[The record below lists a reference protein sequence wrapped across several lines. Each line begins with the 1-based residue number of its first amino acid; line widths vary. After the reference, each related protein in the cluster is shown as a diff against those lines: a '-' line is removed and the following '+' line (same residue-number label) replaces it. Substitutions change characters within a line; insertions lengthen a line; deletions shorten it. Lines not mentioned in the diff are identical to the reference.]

1 MRDMKRW
8 LAVALTGFLT
18 LQSGVPVYAAE
29 ETGSTQETSQ
39 GISQE
44 EQDSKGE
51 SAEESGTQAED
62 ATESAP
68 EALSETSTEEGTS
81 DKISDENT
89 SDEAS
94 SELSEEPGKGA
105 GTTASEEN
113 AEEASNSE
121 SDTEV
126 TNSDE
131 TKDIDTKSTDVK
143 SEDTE
148 ADTKDVVIEKDDN
161 ANKEEDSLYYSLDDK
176 EYTELTV
183 TEDTAS
189 VDVGEVTL
197 PYDIWLKL
205 NDDTVQ
211 KSSVDS
217 TNVNITIG
225 KYTVNVTAKE
235 KVEKT
240 PEEDHVITYSI
251 NGGEYKTIDAFDAD
265 GNAVIEVGELP
276 YTINFKVDGENA
288 KDYAPD
294 TELFDA
300 EVDGHKIT
308 LKATKKAEKKESEI
322 SFMLNGEKTIVK
334 NADYAEDGSYTIE
347 LPEGTEFP
355 LQITFTV
362 DGKDVVNEFAAADA
376 TFEIEG
382 KIFKLHVAEKKT
394 HTLSFYNGWYDQ
406 EIYLDGAGE
415 DGTWTIRMA
424 ESDISYPYEVTFTY
438 DGKKVTHTFTSADD
452 IFEIGAYKIRL
463 EVPVLFYNLEKSKEP
478 VYASDFE
485 NGIYKIWL
493 GQDPFFPYEV
503 QFTVDGEK
511 QDVWFDDPNDTVT
524 VGGYTIQPSAYFTG
538 DVITQMSFEVA
549 GRKVIVRP
557 EEKTFTE
564 SDGNMALFSIY
575 YPLEKEIT
583 LDTVDLTGLTPV
595 ELTQVKLSNV
605 FRGENKLASGTAVVY
620 EKKDSSD
627 DNYIVSS
634 VDGTANLNA
643 SNDYS
648 DSDVTT
654 DWEMIVGTAD
664 QLDTANIR
672 YYIPIK
678 TTSARNWLTNT
689 VKLQKADG
697 TRKDAVLRYSRN
709 DTHGTGFAIT
719 NANRQ
724 EYGYVDYNNN
734 DVYAGF
740 SINSEKYSS
749 VPVIKAYKGKY
760 DTAEKAK
767 ASTDVTAQFFATD
780 LSAAN
785 TGYQLGYDGSNYV
798 TLVSYDAQGNA
809 TGCMPYYVTYYFY
822 SESFSLG
829 VYYNMTDDN
838 DADVTY
844 DYDLTT
850 EQVGN
855 TYAKVRKFYTYR
867 EYPAD
872 GEYYTKMY
880 YSNNGED
887 ADSLTLTG
895 AYVGLYAN
903 NADAVSKG
911 AVNIKDSLFGNKGY
925 KANYS
930 NGIYITVIIGK
941 DGDKNQIIRYYKVAT
956 VQGTKSNKSNKD
968 SSTNIPFTGL
978 SDRDGNAIKC
988 WMVNHYEDDSY
999 GEGNFITFIVKSVT
1013 DVSDIAPVFTDYHF
1027 PEGKHVYRAGSNK
1040 PIKSGEDF
1048 ADFSNG
1054 KTVQYTCTA
1063 ANGDD
1068 SQNYWVQVLTAVSG
1082 QSLYVTNLMDP
1093 QAKTTTKDGTVYS
1106 TRNVFVDTLHNG
1118 SYHDIFVANVG
1129 TESIPNLKVELTG
1142 STTLQLDNFWTLTG
1156 NHQLEGFDNQAI
1168 EGYDNYER
1176 RAKNFAKVRLRPK
1189 DGVTAGIVDG
1199 TLTFSSNGKKLL
1211 VLTLT
1216 GAVGNPQII
1225 TKDIPQAVKYVP
1237 YGTIIQNNNRYSSN
1251 KVTYKVSGT
1260 LPAGMELKPNG
1271 EIYGVPQESGEYTF
1285 WVTMENSM
1293 STFNSSWKQY
1303 TLTVFDNT
1311 DENVDNATDQDYYL
1325 IDRIASEID
1334 DSQDR
1339 ELRSN
1344 GVLSEYRAVYLDG
1357 QKLAEGTDYD
1367 AESGSTR
1374 ITLKKQTIAKAG
1386 EGKHT
1391 IGVEFRQTKT
1401 SETVNKDDGDLKK
1414 AAQNFTVKK
1423 GSNNNTNSN
1432 NNGGSSNS
1440 SSSSSSNSSSNASS
1454 SSSSTEAVSPSS
1466 SSKSGRTTGA
1476 KPAETSNN
1484 GGSQAAT
1491 DQNTIMV
1498 PYADFSIP
1506 SVLYK
1511 IARGDSLRKIA
1522 KKYYGSEDY
1531 WKKIFDDNRDVVKK
1545 ANLIYPGRVLKLFA
1559 MDLGN
1564 GTYLVP
1570 NENGGSIV
1578 PATVPVPTGENS
1590 NQTNAGTQEASAAD
1604 SEVNQPTVTKY
1615 VVAKGDTLSRIAKRV
1630 YGKSTDWSRIYDA
1643 NRDQIPN
1650 PNLIYP
1656 GQQLNIPQ

>member
-605 FRGENKLASGTAVVY
+605 FQGENKLASGTAVVY
-620 EKKDSSD
+620 EEKDSSD

-697 TRKDAVLRYSRN
+697 TRKDAVLSYSRN
-709 DTHGTGFAIT
+709 DTDGIGFAIT

-855 TYAKVRKFYTYR
+855 TYAEVRKFYTYR

-956 VQGTKSNKSNKD
+956 VQGTKSNKD

-999 GEGNFITFIVKSVT
+999 GEGNFITFIVKSGT
-1013 DVSDIAPVFTDYHF
+1013 GVSDIAPVFTDYHF

-1106 TRNVFVDTLHNG
+1106 TRDVFIDNLHNNAH
-1118 SYHDIFVANVG
+1118 HDIFVANIG

-1142 STTLQLDNFWTLTG
+1142 STNLQLDNFWTLTG
-1156 NHQLEGFDNQAI
+1156 NNQLEGFDDQAI
-1168 EGYDNYER
+1168 EGYDTYET

-1189 DGVTAGIVDG
+1189 DGVDVGIVDG
-1199 TLTFSSNGKKLL
+1199 TLTFTSNGKKLL
-1211 VLTLT
+1211 VLTLN
-1216 GAVGNPQII
+1216 GAIGDPQII

-1237 YGTIIQNNNRYSSN
+1237 YGTVIQNNNKYSSN
-1251 KVTYKVSGT
+1251 KVTYEVQGN
-1260 LPAGMELKPNG
+1260 LPAGMELKTNG
-1271 EIYGVPQESGEYTF
+1271 EIYGVPQESGQYTF
-1285 WVTMENSM
+1285 WVVMHNSM
-1293 STFNSSWKQY
+1293 SRFGDKWKQF
-1303 TLTVFDNT
+1303 TLTVLDNT
-1311 DENVDNATDQDYYL
+1311 DENVDNATDKDYYL
-1325 IDRIASEID
+1325 IDRIAAEID

-1344 GVLSEYRAVYLDG
+1344 GVLDEYRAVYLDG
-1357 QKLAEGTDYD
+1357 QKLTEGTDYD

-1374 ITLKKQTIAKAG
+1374 ITLKKQTIAKVG

-1401 SETVNKDDGDLKK
+1401 AKTVNKDEGDLKK

-1423 GSNNNTNSN
+1423 
-1432 NNGGSSNS
+1432 NGGSSNNS
-1440 SSSSSSNSSSNASS
+1440 NNNSSSNSSSNSSGTSS
-1454 SSSSTEAVSPSS
+1454 SSSSSGSVSS
-1466 SSKSGRTTGA
+1466 SRSAKTSTATTASDSGKTQTT
-1476 KPAETSNN
+1476 
-1484 GGSQAAT
+1484 T
-1491 DQNTIMV
+1491 DQNSIMV
-1498 PYADFSIP
+1498 PYADFSVP

-1522 KKYYGSEDY
+1522 KKYYGDESY
-1531 WKKIFDDNRDVVKK
+1531 WKKIFDDNRDVIKK

-1559 MDLGN
+1559 VDLGN

-1578 PATVPVPTGENS
+1578 PATVPVQTGENS
-1590 NQTNAGTQEASAAD
+1590 EQTNNNTQAASAAD
-1604 SEVNQPTVTKY
+1604 SEENQPTATTY
-1615 VVAKGDTLSRIAKRV
+1615 VVTKGDTLSRIAKRI
-1630 YGKSTDWSRIYDA
+1630 YGKASDWTRIYNA
-1643 NRDQIPN
+1643 NKDQIRN
-1650 PNLIYP
+1650 PNLIYS
-1656 GQQLNIPQ
+1656 GQKLNIPQ